1 MLIKEIGDSTN
12 LVFEND
18 SGVLLK
24 KSDSSEIK
32 QELIINENIE
42 APISVGQQLGT
53 MNYYINDNLVASVNL
68 VSDTEISKRSLLNTF
83 NYIATNWLNL
93 LRI

>member
-24 KSDSSEIK
+24 KNDSSEIK

-42 APISVGQQLGT
+42 APISTGQQLGT

-68 VSDTEISKRSLLNTF
+68 VSDSEITKKNLLNTF
-83 NYIATNWLNL
+83 NYISTNWLNL
-93 LRI
+93 FRI

>member
-18 SGVLLK
+18 SGVILK
-24 KSDSSEIK
+24 KNDSSEIK

-42 APISVGQQLGT
+42 APISIGQQLGC

-68 VSDTEISKRSLLNTF
+68 VSDTEISKRNLLNTF
-83 NYIATNWLNL
+83 TYVINNWFNL
-93 LRI
+93 FRI